1 MGFLQNNKILIHLKM
16 YWIVAG
22 GRAKLIFCA
31 KNEAWLHKN
40 VHAQQAKLSVVIKLD
55 GCILIL

>member
-1 MGFLQNNKILIHLKM
+1 M
-16 YWIVAG
+16 AG

-40 VHAQQAKLSVVIKLD
+40 VHAQQAQFSMVIKLD
-55 GCILIL
+55 GYILIL